1 MNAADDNKQYHH
13 GDLRSALI
21 EAGLTLLKADG
32 VAGVDLRKVARL
44 AGVSHAAPYRHFKSK
59 QVLIAAI
66 AEQGFGRLTAAMQST
81 LEPLDP
87 ADGLTQFHAI
97 GQGYVDFAL
106 ANPALMREMF
116 SGLTVNR
123 ADYPSL
129 YAASK
134 QSFGILMGIIAR
146 CFGEPVELRTVV
158 AFTTF
163 HGLAL
168 LLLENQL
175 PLTPD
180 KTVPILVKVCIDT
193 LVTGFQHGSP
203 DPSRMEPS

>member
-1 MNAADDNKQYHH
+1 MNTAIDNKTYHH

-21 EAGLTLLKADG
+21 EAGLMLLNEGGA
-32 VAGVDLRKVARL
+32 AGVDLRKVARL
-44 AGVSHAAPYRHFKSK
+44 AGVSHAAPYRHFADKRS
-59 QVLIAAI
+59 LIAAI
-66 AEQGFGRLTAAMQST
+66 AEQGFGRLTSAMQVA
-81 LEPLDP
+81 LQPIDP
-87 ADGLTQFHAI
+87 ADGLVQFHAI
-97 GQGYVDFAL
+97 GQAYVEFAL

-123 ADYPSL
+123 ADFPSL
-129 YAASK
+129 YNTSK
-134 QSFGILMGIIAR
+134 ESFGILMRIITQS
-146 CFGEPVELRTVV
+146 FGEPVELRTVV

-180 KTVPILVKVCIDT
+180 KTVPILVKACIDT

-203 DPSRMEPS
+203 